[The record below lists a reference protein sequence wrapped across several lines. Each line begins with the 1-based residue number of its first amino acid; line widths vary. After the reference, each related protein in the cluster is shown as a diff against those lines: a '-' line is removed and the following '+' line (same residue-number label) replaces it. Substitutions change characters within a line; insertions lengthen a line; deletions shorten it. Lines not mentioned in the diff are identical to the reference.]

1 MARRSPARRCE
12 ELTFRTIY
20 TARNAAMQIQA
31 HGLGHVSPLNAEET
45 TLAGEYNLRP
55 GPVARAWEYWSVRL
69 DKAEGNWRPAKP
81 KLVTKSPRRRRNVL
95 QSRRKLA
102 KRESQAMTSP
112 GAVRG
117 MIAVDK
123 IGCKILFLN
132 PQTYETETVIDGFQ
146 RTVHELLV
154 IPETGLAYV
163 PIFGDGI
170 HGRNPNPG
178 HVLHVID
185 LLKRKHVGDI
195 DLSPY
200 SAPHTVRLG
209 ADGLIYI
216 TCENS
221 AVVAVIDPKTHK
233 MIDAIDS
240 GSTNGHRLAIAPDG
254 QRLYTD
260 NEEDATV
267 SVIDVPNRKL
277 LGKIKTPQ
285 ALAGIAVSGDGRTVV
300 AVSDEPPVVFLIDT
314 AAGSVTREVRLEGVP
329 KAGADRALFA
339 RRQPRR
345 RQQPEQ
351 QHGELDRLVIR
362 RADRGPGRQRADG
375 LRISRRRTVRRLPG
389 RRIDPR
395 HRYSEAAAQKA
406 LRAGIGCESV
416 GFF

>member
-1 MARRSPARRCE
+1 
-12 ELTFRTIY
+12 
-20 TARNAAMQIQA
+20 
-31 HGLGHVSPLNAEET
+31 
-45 TLAGEYNLRP
+45 
-55 GPVARAWEYWSVRL
+55 
-69 DKAEGNWRPAKP
+69 
-81 KLVTKSPRRRRNVL
+81 
-95 QSRRKLA
+95 
-102 KRESQAMTSP
+102 MTSSS
-112 GAVRG
+112 AVRG

-132 PQTYETETVIDGFQ
+132 PQTYETETVIEGFQ

-185 LLKRKHVGDI
+185 LLKRKRAGDI
-195 DLSPY
+195 DLRPY

-221 AVVAVIDPKTHK
+221 AVVAVIDPKTNK
-233 MIDAIDS
+233 MIDTIES

-285 ALAGIAVSGDGRTVV
+285 ALAGIAVSNDGRTVV
-300 AVSDEPPVVFLIDT
+300 AVSDEAPVLFLIDT
-314 AAGSVTREVRLEGVP
+314 AAGKVTREVRLEGVP
-329 KAGADRALFA
+329 KAAQIA
-339 RRQPRR
+339 RYSPD
-345 RQQPEQ
+345 
-351 QHGELDRLVIR
+351 GRLVVVSSLNSNMVSLID
-362 RADRGPGRQRADG
+362 ASFGAQTAVPVGSEPMDFAFRGDELFVGCQGDG
-375 LRISRRRTVRRLPG
+375 SMHVIDIPQRRTK
-389 RRIDPR
+389 
-395 HRYSEAAAQKA
+395 HSFKA
-406 LRAGIGCESV
+406 GTGCESV

>member
-1 MARRSPARRCE
+1 MTGAS
-12 ELTFRTIY
+12 
-20 TARNAAMQIQA
+20 
-31 HGLGHVSPLNAEET
+31 
-45 TLAGEYNLRP
+45 
-55 GPVARAWEYWSVRL
+55 
-69 DKAEGNWRPAKP
+69 
-81 KLVTKSPRRRRNVL
+81 NVL
-95 QSRRKLA
+95 
-102 KRESQAMTSP
+102 
-112 GAVRG
+112 G

-132 PQTYETETVIDGFQ
+132 PQTYETETALDGFQ

-154 IPETGLAYV
+154 IPETGRAYV

-185 LLKRKHVGDI
+185 LLDRKVADTI
-195 DLSPY
+195 DLSPLR
-200 SAPHTVRLG
+200 APHTVRLG
-209 ADGLIYI
+209 ADKLIYI

-221 AVVAVIDPKTHK
+221 AKVAVIDPKTNK

-285 ALAGIAVSGDGRTVV
+285 ALAGIAVSNDGRNVV
-300 AVSDEPPVVFLIDT
+300 AVSDVAPVVFLIDT
-314 AAGSVTREVRLEGVP
+314 AAGKVTREVALEGVP
-329 KAGADRALFA
+329 KAAQIA
-339 RRQPRR
+339 
-345 RQQPEQ
+345 
-351 QHGELDRLVIR
+351 
-362 RADRGPGRQRADG
+362 
-375 LRISRRRTVRRLPG
+375 
-389 RRIDPR
+389 
-395 HRYSEAAAQKA
+395 RYSPDGKLVVVSSLNSNMVSIIDASFGAQIAVPVGDQPMDFAFRGDELFVGCQGDGSMHVIDIPTRKHKQSFKA
-406 LRAGIGCESV
+406 GTGCESV

>member
-1 MARRSPARRCE
+1 
-12 ELTFRTIY
+12 
-20 TARNAAMQIQA
+20 
-31 HGLGHVSPLNAEET
+31 
-45 TLAGEYNLRP
+45 
-55 GPVARAWEYWSVRL
+55 
-69 DKAEGNWRPAKP
+69 
-81 KLVTKSPRRRRNVL
+81 
-95 QSRRKLA
+95 
-102 KRESQAMTSP
+102 MTSP
-112 GAVRG
+112 SAVRG

-123 IGCKILFLN
+123 IGCKLLFLN
-132 PQTYETETVIDGFQ
+132 PQTYETETVLEGFQ

-170 HGRNPNPG
+170 HGRNPHPG

-185 LLKRKHVGDI
+185 LLKRKVAGDI

-221 AVVAVIDPKTHK
+221 AKVAVIDPKTHT

-277 LGKIKTPQ
+277 LGQIKTPQ

-300 AVSDEPPVVFLIDT
+300 AVSDEQPVVFLIDT
-314 AAGSVTREVRLEGVP
+314 KDGRVTREVRLEGVP
-329 KAGADRALFA
+329 KPAQIARYSPDDKLVVVSSLNSDMVSLIDSSSFGEQAAVTVGSQPMDFAFRGDELFVGC
-339 RRQPRR
+339 QGDGTI
-345 RQQPEQ
+345 
-351 QHGELDRLVIR
+351 HVIDVPQR
-362 RADRGPGRQRADG
+362 RAKH
-375 LRISRRRTVRRLPG
+375 SF
-389 RRIDPR
+389 
-395 HRYSEAAAQKA
+395 
-406 LRAGIGCESV
+406 RAGTGCESV